1 MHQSETSPQSLVSC
15 DWLARH
21 LHDPHLRILEVSA
34 SPDDTVYRQGHIPNA
49 VWWHWKSTL
58 WHLTNAYTLA
68 RQ

>member
-49 VWWHWKSTL
+49 V
-58 WHLTNAYTLA
+58 
-68 RQ
+68 